1 MPLRNKIRAHPAPS
15 RPSPQSRS
23 TPPVTDSPWG
33 PARIALT
40 AFFAVDGFLFAAWV
54 VRIPDVR
61 SQVSASHSTLGLA
74 LLCLSIGAVL
84 TMPAVGRLCLRYGSR
99 PVTVGS
105 LALLSLAVLLPAHT
119 HSVATLGAAL
129 LLFGAGY
136 GGANVAMN
144 SAAVDLVA
152 QLRRPVMP
160 SFHAGYSFGGL
171 VGTGVSGLL
180 AGPLSTAWALALSG
194 LLGLAVTVGA
204 GVVLLR
210 SPAAPLIAPDRT
222 ERAHHGGP
230 ANGSAPNGG
239 STDGGA
245 TGGSAANGGAT
256 NGPGGPA
263 GGARTSGARTS
274 GSRAG
279 RSPARLLVL
288 LLGVTAL
295 CTAYGEGAIADWT
308 TLHLTDD
315 VHASASVA
323 ATGYG
328 AYAFAMASGRVGGT
342 WLSIRLGQTRLM
354 LLGGLVAAAGML
366 VAALAPVAPLAICGF
381 VLVGLGLANL
391 FPLAIARAGEA
402 GGPQGVALASS
413 LGYGGMLIGPV
424 VIGFLADAAGLPL
437 ALTTVAVA
445 ATAAALLPLSV
456 GRRFR

>member
-1 MPLRNKIRAHPAPS
+1 MPLRNKIRS
-15 RPSPQSRS
+15 RRHADHSPTQSLS
-23 TPPVTDSPWG
+23 TPPVADRPWG
-33 PARIALT
+33 PARLALT

-61 SQVSASHSTLGLA
+61 SQVSASHSALGLA

-84 TMPAVGRLCLRYGSR
+84 TMPVVGRLCLRYGSR

-105 LALLSLAVLLPAHT
+105 LAVLGLAVPLPAHA
-119 HSVATLGAAL
+119 HSVLSLGAVL

-160 SFHAGYSFGGL
+160 SFHAGYSLGGLLGAGFGGL
-171 VGTGVSGLL
+171 L
-180 AGPLSTAWALALSG
+180 ADRLTTAWALALGG

-210 SPAAPLIAPDRT
+210 SPAAPMVVP
-222 ERAHHGGP
+222 ERSDG
-230 ANGSAPNGG
+230 GSAPDSAPGTRSASG
-239 STDGGA
+239 T
-245 TGGSAANGGAT
+245 GSAPGA
-256 NGPGGPA
+256 GSASGAADRPGG
-263 GGARTSGARTS
+263 GHV
-274 GSRAG
+274 
-279 RSPARLLVL
+279 RLLVL
-288 LLGVTAL
+288 LLGLTAL

-315 VHASASVA
+315 VHASAGTA
-323 ATGYG
+323 AAGYA
-328 AYAFAMASGRVGGT
+328 AYAFAMTSGRIGGT
-342 WLSIRLGQTRLM
+342 WLSIRLGQNRLM
-354 LLGGLVAAAGML
+354 LFGGLTAAAGML
-366 VAALAPVAPLAICGF
+366 LAALAPSVPLAVSGF

-391 FPLAIARAGEA
+391 FPLAIARAGAA
-402 GGPQGVALASS
+402 GGPQGVALAST

-437 ALTTVAVA
+437 ALTTVAIA
-445 ATAAALLPLSV
+445 ATAAALLPLTV
-456 GRRFR
+456 GRR

>member
-1 MPLRNKIRAHPAPS
+1 MPLRNKIRSHRHADH
-15 RPSPQSRS
+15 SPTQSLS
-23 TPPVTDSPWG
+23 TPPVADRPWG
-33 PARIALT
+33 PARLALT

-61 SQVSASHSTLGLA
+61 SQVSASHSALGLA

-84 TMPAVGRLCLRYGSR
+84 TMPVVGRLCLRYGSR

-105 LALLSLAVLLPAHT
+105 LAVLGLAVPLPAHA
-119 HSVATLGAAL
+119 HSVLSLGAVL

-160 SFHAGYSFGGL
+160 SFHAGYSLGGLLGAGFGGL
-171 VGTGVSGLL
+171 L
-180 AGPLSTAWALALSG
+180 ADRLTTAWALALGG

-210 SPAAPLIAPDRT
+210 SPAAPMVVP
-222 ERAHHGGP
+222 ERSDG
-230 ANGSAPNGG
+230 GSAPDSAPG
-239 STDGGA
+239 T
-245 TGGSAANGGAT
+245 GSASGTGSAPETRSASGAADR
-256 NGPGGPA
+256 PGG
-263 GGARTSGARTS
+263 GHV
-274 GSRAG
+274 
-279 RSPARLLVL
+279 RLLVL
-288 LLGVTAL
+288 LLGLTAL

-315 VHASASVA
+315 VHASAGTA
-323 ATGYG
+323 AAGYA
-328 AYAFAMASGRVGGT
+328 AYAFAMTSGRIGGT
-342 WLSIRLGQTRLM
+342 WLSIRLGQNRLM
-354 LLGGLVAAAGML
+354 LFGGLTAAAGML
-366 VAALAPVAPLAICGF
+366 LAALAPSVPLAVAGF

-391 FPLAIARAGEA
+391 FPLAIARAGAA
-402 GGPQGVALASS
+402 GGPQGVALAST

-437 ALTTVAVA
+437 ALTTVAIA
-445 ATAAALLPLSV
+445 ATAAALLPPTV
-456 GRRFR
+456 GRR

>member
-1 MPLRNKIRAHPAPS
+1 MPLRNKICSRHPDH
-15 RPSPQSRS
+15 SPAQSRS
-23 TPPVTDSPWG
+23 TTPVTDSPWG
-33 PARIALT
+33 PARLALT

-61 SQVSASHSTLGLA
+61 SQVSASHSALGLA

-84 TMPAVGRLCLRYGSR
+84 TMPVVGRLCLRYGSR

-105 LALLSLAVLLPAHT
+105 LALLSLAVPLPAHA
-119 HSVATLGAAL
+119 HSVLSLGGVL

-160 SFHAGYSFGGL
+160 SFHAGYSLGGL
-171 VGTGVSGLL
+171 LGAGLGGLL
-180 AGPLSTAWALALSG
+180 ADRLTTAWALALGG

-210 SPAAPLIAPDRT
+210 SPAAPMVAP
-222 ERAHHGGP
+222 EP
-230 ANGSAPNGG
+230 SAK
-239 STDGGA
+239 GA
-245 TGGSAANGGAT
+245 TDR
-256 NGPGGPA
+256 PA
-263 GGARTSGARTS
+263 GGH
-274 GSRAG
+274 
-279 RSPARLLVL
+279 ARLLVL
-288 LLGVTAL
+288 LLGLTAL

-315 VHASASVA
+315 VHASAGTA
-323 ATGYG
+323 AAGYA
-328 AYAFAMASGRVGGT
+328 AYAFAMTSGRVGGT

-354 LLGGLVAAAGML
+354 LLGGLAAAVGML
-366 VAALAPVAPLAICGF
+366 VAALAPAAPVAIGGF

-391 FPLAIARAGEA
+391 FPLAIARAGA
-402 GGPQGVALASS
+402 TGGPQGVALAST

-437 ALTTVAVA
+437 ALTTVALA
-445 ATAAALLPLSV
+445 ATAAAFLPLAV
-456 GRRFR
+456 RRR

>member
-1 MPLRNKIRAHPAPS
+1 M
-15 RPSPQSRS
+15 
-23 TPPVTDSPWG
+23 TDSPWR
-33 PARIALT
+33 PARVALT

-61 SQVSASHSTLGLA
+61 SQVGASHGALGLA

-84 TMPAVGRLCLRYGSR
+84 TMPLIGRLCLRYGSR
-99 PVTVGS
+99 PVTVAS
-105 LALLSLAVLLPAHT
+105 LALLSLAVPLPAHA
-119 HSVATLGAAL
+119 HSVTTLGGVL

-180 AGPLSTAWALALSG
+180 AGPLSTAWALALSAA
-194 LLGLAVTVGA
+194 LGMAVTVGA

-210 SPAAPLIAPDRT
+210 GPAAAAVTPA
-222 ERAHHGGP
+222 RADHAAGRP
-230 ANGSAPNGG
+230 
-239 STDGGA
+239 GGA
-245 TGGSAANGGAT
+245 GADW
-256 NGPGGPA
+256 GPPRGH
-263 GGARTSGARTS
+263 T
-274 GSRAG
+274 
-279 RSPARLLVL
+279 RLFVL
-288 LLGVTAL
+288 FLGLTAL

-315 VHASASVA
+315 VHASSVVA

-328 AYAFAMASGRVGGT
+328 AYAFAMAGGRVGGT

-354 LLGGLVAAAGML
+354 LFGGLTAGVGML
-366 VAALAPVAPLAICGF
+366 IAALAPVAPVAISGF

-391 FPLAIARAGEA
+391 FPLAMARAGAA
-402 GGPQGVALASS
+402 GGPQGVAFASS

-424 VIGFLADAAGLPL
+424 VIGFLADEAGLPL
-437 ALTTVAVA
+437 ALTTVTVA
-445 ATAAALLPLSV
+445 ATVAALLPLAA
-456 GRRFR
+456 GRRGGGRWAAGDGSG

>member
-1 MPLRNKIRAHPAPS
+1 M
-15 RPSPQSRS
+15 
-23 TPPVTDSPWG
+23 TDSPWG
-33 PARIALT
+33 PARVALT
-40 AFFAVDGFLFAAWV
+40 AFFAIDGFLFAAWV

-61 SQVSASHSTLGLA
+61 RQVDASHSALGLA

-84 TMPAVGRLCLRYGSR
+84 TMPMIGRLCLRYGSR

-105 LALLSLAVLLPAHT
+105 LALLSLAVPLPAHA
-119 HSVATLGAAL
+119 HSVTALGGVL

-180 AGPLSTAWALALSG
+180 AGPLSTAWALALSAA
-194 LLGLAVTVGA
+194 LGMAVTIGA
-204 GVVLLR
+204 GIVLLR
-210 SPAAPLIAPDRT
+210 SPAATPVAPSRADRT
-222 ERAHHGGP
+222 GGTGRSVEPSGTGP
-230 ANGSAPNGG
+230 AAAGSAR
-239 STDGGA
+239 S
-245 TGGSAANGGAT
+245 
-256 NGPGGPA
+256 
-263 GGARTSGARTS
+263 RT
-274 GSRAG
+274 
-279 RSPARLLVL
+279 RLLVL
-288 LLGVTAL
+288 LLGLTAL
-295 CTAYGEGAIADWT
+295 CTAYGEGAVADWT

-315 VHASASVA
+315 VHASSVVA

-328 AYAFAMASGRVGGT
+328 AYAFAMAGGRVGGT
-342 WLSIRLGQTRLM
+342 WLSIRLGQNRLM
-354 LLGGLVAAAGML
+354 MLGGLTAALGML
-366 VAALAPVAPLAICGF
+366 IAALAPVVPVAICGF

-402 GGPQGVALASS
+402 GGPQGVAFASS

-437 ALTTVAVA
+437 ALTTVALA
-445 ATAAALLPLSV
+445 ATVAALLPLSA
-456 GRRFR
+456 GRRVTDGG

>member
-1 MPLRNKIRAHPAPS
+1 MSLRNKIRSHPSPD

-23 TPPVTDSPWG
+23 TPPLADSPWG
-33 PARIALT
+33 PARLALT

-61 SQVSASHSTLGLA
+61 SQVSASHSALGLA
-74 LLCLSIGAVL
+74 LLCLSIGAVI
-84 TMPAVGRLCLRYGSR
+84 TMPMVGRLCLRFGSR

-105 LALLSLAVLLPAHT
+105 LALLSLAVLLPAHA
-119 HSVATLGAAL
+119 HSIAALGGVL

-171 VGTGVSGLL
+171 LGTGVSGLL

-194 LLGLAVTVGA
+194 LLGMAVTVGA
-204 GVVLLR
+204 GIVLLR
-210 SPAAPLIAPDRT
+210 SPAAPLVAPDRAAAGT
-222 ERAHHGGP
+222 AGTAVAEGAR
-230 ANGSAPNGG
+230 
-239 STDGGA
+239 DGGA
-245 TGGSAANGGAT
+245 ASAAA
-256 NGPGGPA
+256 A
-263 GGARTSGARTS
+263 
-274 GSRAG
+274 AG
-279 RSPARLLVL
+279 RPQTRFLVL

-315 VHASASVA
+315 VHASAAVA

-328 AYAFAMASGRVGGT
+328 AYAFAMAGGRVGGT
-342 WLSIRLGQTRLM
+342 WLSIRLGQNRLM
-354 LLGGLVAAAGML
+354 LFGGLTAAAGML
-366 VAALAPVAPLAICGF
+366 VAALAPAVPLSICGF

-391 FPLAIARAGEA
+391 FPLAIARAGAA

-424 VIGFLADAAGLPL
+424 VIGFLADAAGLPM

-445 ATAAALLPLSV
+445 ATAAALLPLTV
-456 GRRFR
+456 GRRNR

>member
-1 MPLRNKIRAHPAPS
+1 MSLRNKIHASAPTDQNTH
-15 RPSPQSRS
+15 QSRS
-23 TPPVTDSPWG
+23 TPPAADTPWS
-33 PARIALT
+33 PARLALT
-40 AFFAVDGFLFAAWV
+40 AFFAVDGFLFATWV

-61 SQVSASHSTLGLA
+61 SQVSASHSALGLA

-84 TMPAVGRLCLRYGSR
+84 TMPLVGRLCLRYGSR

-105 LALLSLAVLLPAHT
+105 LALLSLAVPLPAHT
-119 HSVATLGAAL
+119 HSVAALGGVL

-160 SFHAGYSFGGL
+160 SFHAGYSLGGL
-171 VGTGVSGLL
+171 VGAGVGGLL
-180 AGPLSTAWALALSG
+180 AGTLSAAWTLTLGG
-194 LLGLAVTVGA
+194 LLGLAITVAA

-210 SPAAPLIAPDRT
+210 GPGVPQVAGGSSANASGGAAP
-222 ERAHHGGP
+222 
-230 ANGSAPNGG
+230 
-239 STDGGA
+239 
-245 TGGSAANGGAT
+245 
-256 NGPGGPA
+256 
-263 GGARTSGARTS
+263 
-274 GSRAG
+274 RAG
-279 RSPARLLVL
+279 LVVVM
-288 LLGVTAL
+288 LGLTAL

-315 VHASASVA
+315 VHASAGTA
-323 ATGYG
+323 AAGYA
-328 AYAFAMASGRVGGT
+328 AYAFAMTSGRVGGT

-354 LLGGLVAAAGML
+354 LLGGLTAAAGML
-366 VAALAPVAPLAICGF
+366 VAALAPSVPLAIGGF

-391 FPLAIARAGEA
+391 FPLAIARAGAA
-402 GGPQGVALASS
+402 GGPQGVALAST

-445 ATAAALLPLSV
+445 AATGAFLPLAV
-456 GRRFR
+456 HRR

>member
-1 MPLRNKIRAHPAPS
+1 MPLRNKIHARPAADHLPS
-15 RPSPQSRS
+15 QSRS
-23 TPPVTDSPWG
+23 TPPVADSPWS

-61 SQVSASHSTLGLA
+61 RQVSASHSALGLA

-84 TMPAVGRLCLRYGSR
+84 TMPMVGRLCLRYGSR

-105 LALLSLAVLLPAHT
+105 LALLSLAVLLPAHA
-119 HSVATLGAAL
+119 HSVAALGAAL

-171 VGTGVSGLL
+171 LGTGVSGLL

-194 LLGLAVTVGA
+194 LLGMAVTVGA
-204 GVVLLR
+204 GVVLMR
-210 SPAAPLIAPDRT
+210 SPAAAPVAPTPAPR
-222 ERAHHGGP
+222 RAAGRAGGGP
-230 ANGSAPNGG
+230 TAGAGG
-239 STDGGA
+239 DSDTGGA
-245 TGGSAANGGAT
+245 VPAGEGGA
-256 NGPGGPA
+256 GA
-263 GGARTSGARTS
+263 G
-274 GSRAG
+274 AG
-279 RSPARLLVL
+279 RKATRLLVL

-315 VHASASVA
+315 VHASSAVA

-354 LLGGLVAAAGML
+354 LLGGLTAAAGML
-366 VAALAPVAPLAICGF
+366 VAALAPVAPVAICGF

-413 LGYGGMLIGPV
+413 LGYGGMLIGPM

>member
-1 MPLRNKIRAHPAPS
+1 MSLRNKIGSRTPPDDPS
-15 RPSPQSRS
+15 SQSRS

-33 PARIALT
+33 AARVALT
-40 AFFAVDGFLFAAWV
+40 AFFAIDGFLFAAWV
-54 VRIPDVR
+54 VRIPDIR
-61 SQVSASHSTLGLA
+61 SQVSASHSALGLA

-84 TMPAVGRLCLRYGSR
+84 TMPMVGRLCLRYGSR

-105 LALLSLAVLLPAHT
+105 LALLSLAVLLPAHA
-119 HSVATLGAAL
+119 HSVTALGGVL

-180 AGPLSTAWALALSG
+180 AGPLSTAWALVLSAALG
-194 LLGLAVTVGA
+194 MTVTLGA
-204 GVVLLR
+204 GIVLLR
-210 SPAAPLIAPDRT
+210 SPAAATVAPGRT
-222 ERAHHGGP
+222 GRAAEPSDGAG
-230 ANGSAPNGG
+230 ANAGSV
-239 STDGGA
+239 
-245 TGGSAANGGAT
+245 
-256 NGPGGPA
+256 
-263 GGARTSGARTS
+263 RTHI
-274 GSRAG
+274 
-279 RSPARLLVL
+279 RLLVL
-288 LLGVTAL
+288 LLGLTAL

-315 VHASASVA
+315 VHASSVVA

-328 AYAFAMASGRVGGT
+328 AYAFAMAGGRVGGT

-354 LLGGLVAAAGML
+354 LLGGLTAAVGML
-366 VAALAPVAPLAICGF
+366 IAALAPVVPVAICGF

-391 FPLAIARAGEA
+391 FPLAIARAGAA
-402 GGPQGVALASS
+402 GGPQGVAFASS

-445 ATAAALLPLSV
+445 ATVAALLPLSV
-456 GRRFR
+456 GRGWQTTGDSRRATDDR

>member
-1 MPLRNKIRAHPAPS
+1 MA
-15 RPSPQSRS
+15 
-23 TPPVTDSPWG
+23 DSPWG
-33 PARIALT
+33 PARLALT

-61 SQVSASHSTLGLA
+61 SQVSASHSALGLA
-74 LLCLSIGAVL
+74 LLCLSIGAVI
-84 TMPAVGRLCLRYGSR
+84 TMPVVGRLCLRFGSR

-105 LALLSLAVLLPAHT
+105 LALLSLAVLLPAHA
-119 HSVATLGAAL
+119 HSIAALGGVL

-171 VGTGVSGLL
+171 LGTGVSGLL

-194 LLGLAVTVGA
+194 LLGMAVTVGA

-210 SPAAPLIAPDRT
+210 SPAAPLVAPDRAAAGT
-222 ERAHHGGP
+222 AGTAVAEGVR
-230 ANGSAPNGG
+230 
-239 STDGGA
+239 DGGA
-245 TGGSAANGGAT
+245 ASAA
-256 NGPGGPA
+256 A
-263 GGARTSGARTS
+263 G
-274 GSRAG
+274 AG
-279 RSPARLLVL
+279 RPQTRFLVL

-315 VHASASVA
+315 VHASAAVA

-328 AYAFAMASGRVGGT
+328 AYAFAMAGGRVGGT
-342 WLSIRLGQTRLM
+342 WLSIRLGQNRLM
-354 LLGGLVAAAGML
+354 LFGGLTAAAGML
-366 VAALAPVAPLAICGF
+366 VAALAPAVPLSICGF

-391 FPLAIARAGEA
+391 FPLAIARAGAA

-424 VIGFLADAAGLPL
+424 VIGFLADAAGLPM

-445 ATAAALLPLSV
+445 ATAAALLPLTV
-456 GRRFR
+456 GRRNR